1 LSSRFESLFP
11 TIIMQGALPFS
22 AAWNKKLLAEIE
34 QFASDDTLGR
44 SWSKENYHRGY
55 TSYASLSDM
64 NWRSPTFSD
73 LHDALQKEA
82 EAFAKAQGWNLKG
95 CRLVMSSCWMNIM
108 PKYAHH
114 TNHLHPHSV
123 ISGTYYV
130 SSPPG
135 SVALKLEDPRMMF
148 YMAAPVR
155 EKIKNAKHDLYYK
168 VEPKPGSF
176 VLFESWLRHE
186 VPPNRSEKPRVSV
199 SFNYSIE
206 NEEEDTE

>member
-1 LSSRFESLFP
+1 
-11 TIIMQGALPFS
+11 MQGTLPFS
-22 AAWNKKLLAEIE
+22 PAWNKKLLAQIE
-34 QFASDDTLGR
+34 LFSKEDRMGR
-44 SWSKENYHRGY
+44 DWSKENYHRGY
-55 TSYASLSDM
+55 TSYASLCDM
-64 NWRSPTFSD
+64 NWRSPLFTD
-73 LHDALQKEA
+73 LHDALLPKA
-82 EAFAKAQGWNLKG
+82 TAFAKAQGWNLKG
-95 CRLVMSSCWMNIM
+95 RRLVMDSCWMNIM

-135 SVALKLEDPRMMF
+135 SVALKIEDPRMVY

-155 EKIKNAKHDLYYK
+155 EHNKNQRNDLYYK

-199 SFNYSIE
+199 SFNYSIQEIE
-206 NEEEDTE
+206 NEEAE